1 MGKGRVRWRSY
12 GERGVR
18 GRSYGEREG
27 ERKELWGEGGLDG
40 GVMGRGRVRWRS
52 DGEREEL
59 W

>member
-1 MGKGRVRWRSY
+1 MRWRGEGGVMGRGRVRWRSY
-12 GERGVR
+12 GERE
-18 GRSYGEREG
+18 GERE
-27 ERKELWGEGGLDG
+27 ELWGEGGLEG